1 MWKALD
7 YGLIVTTRSISTS
20 ELKTHCAEVV
30 QDVASNR
37 VEVLITKRGKPVAKL
52 VPIEAPTS
60 LFGFAKGSIT
70 ILGDIV
76 NPIDVEWESAG

>member
-1 MWKALD
+1 M
-7 YGLIVTTRSISTS
+7 TTKSISTS

-30 QDVASNR
+30 HEVASNR

-52 VPIEAPTS
+52 VPIETTAS

-70 ILGDIV
+70 VLEDIV
-76 NPIDVEWESAG
+76 SPVDVEWEAAG